1 VDVGDDMPLLPAT
14 LEISY
19 DELAYSLSEL
29 IQPSPLGAP
38 RRFQIILVIRDND
51 LAEYRIDLGPSSDF
65 TAPEFRIPGGIV
77 DDSTGRGEILHTV
90 GELKDIAIEMRERG
104 VPTLPRRDIWQ
115 EFYDQQEEKE
125 KSAIGYTIFG
135 PGGSTVRG

>member
-1 VDVGDDMPLLPAT
+1 MPLLPAT

-51 LAEYRIDLGPSSDF
+51 LAEYRIDLGPSSNF

-77 DDSTGRGEILHTV
+77 DELTGRGEILHTV

>member
-1 VDVGDDMPLLPAT
+1 MPLLPAT

-51 LAEYRIDLGPSSDF
+51 LAEYRLDLGPSSAF

-77 DDSTGRGEILHTV
+77 DEITGRGEILHTV

>member
-1 VDVGDDMPLLPAT
+1 MPLLPAT

-77 DDSTGRGEILHTV
+77 DEITGRGEILHTV
-90 GELKDIAIEMRERG
+90 GELKDIAIAMRERG
-104 VPTLPRRDIWQ
+104 VPTLPRRNIWQ
-115 EFYDQQEEKE
+115 EFYDLQEEKE
-125 KSAIGYTIFG
+125 KSAVGYTIFG

>member
-1 VDVGDDMPLLPAT
+1 MPLLPAT

-51 LAEYRIDLGPSSDF
+51 LAEYRIDLGPSSNF

-77 DDSTGRGEILHTV
+77 DEITGRGEILHTV

-104 VPTLPRRDIWQ
+104 VPTLPRRNIWQ
-115 EFYDQQEEKE
+115 EFYDLQEEKE

>member
-1 VDVGDDMPLLPAT
+1 MPLLPAT

-51 LAEYRIDLGPSSDF
+51 LAEYRIDLGPSSNF

-77 DDSTGRGEILHTV
+77 DEITGRGEILHTV

-104 VPTLPRRDIWQ
+104 VPTLPRRNIWQ

>member
-1 VDVGDDMPLLPAT
+1 MPLLPAT

-65 TAPEFRIPGGIV
+65 TAPEFRSPGGIV
-77 DDSTGRGEILHTV
+77 DEITGRGEILHTV

-115 EFYDQQEEKE
+115 EFYAQQEEKE

>member
-1 VDVGDDMPLLPAT
+1 MSLLPAT
-14 LEISY
+14 LEVSY
-19 DELAYSLSEL
+19 DEPAFHLSEL
-29 IQPSPLGAP
+29 VQPSSLGAP
-38 RRFQIILVIRDND
+38 RRFQIILVIRNDD
-51 LAEYRIDLGPSSDF
+51 LAEYRIDLGPASDF

-104 VPTLPRRDIWQ
+104 MPTLPKRDIWQ
-115 EFYDQQEEKE
+115 EFYDQQEEQE
-125 KSAIGYTIFG
+125 KSAIGYTVFG

>member
-1 VDVGDDMPLLPAT
+1 MPLLPAT

-51 LAEYRIDLGPSSDF
+51 LAEYRTDLGPSSDF

-77 DDSTGRGEILHTV
+77 DEITGRGEILHTV

>member
-1 VDVGDDMPLLPAT
+1 MPLLPAT

-77 DDSTGRGEILHTV
+77 DEITGRGEILHTV

-104 VPTLPRRDIWQ
+104 VPTLPRRDICQ
-115 EFYDQQEEKE
+115 EFYDQQEENE

>member
-1 VDVGDDMPLLPAT
+1 MSLLPAT

-38 RRFQIILVIRDND
+38 RRFQIILVVRND
-51 LAEYRIDLGPSSDF
+51 VLTEYRTDLGPSSNF
-65 TAPEFRIPGGIV
+65 TTPEFRIPGGVI
-77 DDSTGRGEILHTV
+77 DEITGRGEMLHTV
-90 GELKDIAIEMRERG
+90 GELKDIAIEMREHKAPPLR
-104 VPTLPRRDIWQ
+104 TRNIWQ
-115 EFYDQQEEKE
+115 EFYDQKEEEGKR
-125 KSAIGYTIFG
+125 AVGYTIFG

>member
-1 VDVGDDMPLLPAT
+1 MPLLPAT

-77 DDSTGRGEILHTV
+77 DEITGRGEILHTV

-104 VPTLPRRDIWQ
+104 VPTLPKRDIWQ
-115 EFYDQQEEKE
+115 EFYAQQEEKE